1 MNDNHN
7 DTVSPLNIVLGV
19 CLALV
24 ALAWMIVPLFFI
36 RGI

>member
-1 MNDNHN
+1 MNDNPD
-7 DTVSPLNIVLGV
+7 DTVSPLSIVIGV

>member
-1 MNDNHN
+1 MNDNHGE
-7 DTVSPLNIVLGV
+7 TVSPLYIAIGV

-36 RGI
+36 GGI

>member
-7 DTVSPLNIVLGV
+7 DTISPLSIAIGV